1 MITLKPFQENAI
13 NELKKEFLHKWL
25 KNRESQEIVFKS
37 PTGSGKTVMMAQF
50 LRDITSDPRIGETK
64 RAYIWFAPKG
74 LEAQS
79 KEKLFKYYDGASEL
93 NLVDKS
99 HIQSG
104 SMNNN
109 DVLFINWEILRAK
122 NADTRKL
129 RGVSGETGYTF
140 DEYMT
145 NTHEKN
151 IQMIVIIDEDHI
163 GGASVLSKDIIE
175 AIHPRVIMRV
185 SATPTQTVDV
195 EVPHEAVIEAG
206 LIKEKVIFQTSEDL
220 EKIIKKE
227 TDRDHALID
236 LAYNKRLELKGF
248 YEDLGI
254 DINPLVLI
262 QLPNDDKKSKEV
274 DSHTKKEIVL
284 EYLKEKGV
292 LSEHIAI
299 WLTGKEK
306 ENLLGIENSNN
317 PIQFLLFKQAAAT
330 GWDCPRAG
338 VLVMFRETDGGNFGI
353 QTVGR
358 ILRMPEAKYYPVT
371 ALNRGYLYTNY
382 ERNKILAEIRKS
394 NDPSLNLSNI
404 SSSRKDSVPVYELPT
419 VLMSRSDYND
429 LGDSFQKT
437 FFKVAEDKLGITN
450 TLKASK
456 TLSGRGFNA
465 ESAYVESSWITGIEL
480 DNYDN
485 FRSEALDEGVAH
497 SMNMSEHDIE
507 RLYNLLCFDFIA
519 KQTDEVKKFAPER
532 SWGKVKTALNVF
544 FSTYTQLPRNQIY
557 ALIVRDMVSVDGI
570 LRSILE
576 ESLKQYRPIRN
587 NEVGEREI
595 RKKRT
600 ENLLVPA
607 PVIYFPGN
615 YIENTTYKK
624 CATEICYLSEN
635 MPKNEKDF
643 IEFMESHKSI
653 KYWLKNGDSGSDSL
667 AIDYHSVINN
677 KEALFYPDWFIWT
690 DKGLCV
696 VDTKE
701 GITASDLD
709 TTQKANALQKWLLD
723 QNKVKGGIVV
733 PDGENGWKINTNEEY
748 EYNSNLKGWKN
759 LNHVL
764 K

>member
-1 MITLKPFQENAI
+1 MITLKPFQEAAI

-25 KNRESQEIVFKS
+25 KNKGSQEIVFKS

-93 NLVDKS
+93 NLVDKF
-99 HIQSG
+99 HIQNGTMS
-104 SMNNN
+104 NN

-122 NADTRKL
+122 NADTRRL

-140 DEYMT
+140 DEYMA
-145 NTHEKN
+145 NTHEKG

-163 GGASVLSKDIIE
+163 GGASILSGDIIDV
-175 AIHPRVIMRV
+175 IHPRVIMRV
-185 SATPTQTVDV
+185 SATPKQNVDV
-195 EVPHEAVIEAG
+195 DVPHEAVIEAG
-206 LIKEKVIFQTSEDL
+206 LIKEKIIFQTSDDL

-236 LAYNKRLELKGF
+236 LAYNKRLELKNY
-248 YEDLGI
+248 YEELGI

-274 DSHTKKEIVL
+274 DSHTKEEIVL
-284 EYLKEKGV
+284 EYLKEKGIMP
-292 LSEHIAI
+292 EHIAI
-299 WLTGKEK
+299 WRDKIKT
-306 ENLLGIENSNN
+306 NLIGIESSNN
-317 PIQFLLFKQAAAT
+317 PVQFLLFKQVVAT

-338 VLVMFRETDGGNFGI
+338 VLVMFRETDGGSFGI

-371 ALNRGYLYTNY
+371 ALNRGYLYTNF
-382 ERNKILAEIRKS
+382 EKNKILAEIKNS
-394 NDPSLNLSNI
+394 KDPSLNLSNI
-404 SSSRKDSVPVYELPT
+404 SSPRKDSVPVYELPT

-437 FFKVAEDKLGITN
+437 FFKVAEDKFGITN
-450 TLKASK
+450 PLKASK
-456 TLSGRGFNA
+456 TLSEQGFNS

-480 DNYDN
+480 DNYDD
-485 FRSEALDEGVAH
+485 FRSEALDEGIAH
-497 SMNMSEHDIE
+497 AMHMSEHDIE

-519 KQTDEVKKFAPER
+519 KQSDEVKKFAPER

-544 FSTYTQLPRNQIY
+544 FGTYTQLSRKEIY
-557 ALIVRDMVSVDGI
+557 ALIVRDMVSTDGV
-570 LRSILE
+570 LRGILE
-576 ESLKQYRPIRN
+576 ESLKQYRPLRDK
-587 NEVGEREI
+587 EVGEREA

-615 YIENTTYKK
+615 CIENTKYKK

-635 MPKNEKDF
+635 MPKNEQDF
-643 IEFMESHKSI
+643 IEFLESHTSI
-653 KYWLKNGDSGSDSL
+653 KYWLKNGDSGSDSF

-677 KEALFYPDWFIWT
+677 KESLFYPDWFIWT
-690 DKGLCV
+690 DKGLWI
-696 VDTKE
+696 VDTKS
-701 GITASDLD
+701 GITASDPD
-709 TTQKANALQKWLLD
+709 TAQKANALQNWLLGKD
-723 QNKVKGGIVV
+723 KIFGGIVV
-733 PDGENGWKINTNEEY
+733 PDGPNGWKINTESSY
-748 EYNSNLKGWKN
+748 KYDTSLKDFKN
-759 LNHVL
+759 FGELL
-764 K
+764 